1 MKRGVLG
8 IAVTLSLSLIPAYSA
23 TPPKAGSVCEKQGAT
38 KTYQGRKYT
47 CIKFGKKLIWNKGV
61 VKKRAATTPQRIV
74 FTPWATQFDVA
85 SMTQVA
91 LDSTRSYFGKVQP
104 SNNYEITFDPAI
116 SLTDRDWVTRVTDFA
131 YGSFSSIYREK
142 PIIYVGSSRKWALE
156 ELKNKGIW
164 IGDPND
170 SYPCSAKNDDAGCA
184 GINKMLVLFSAKRL
198 LTQDS
203 GEKLMMR
210 TTTAHEMFH
219 IIQKTLH
226 MQSGPGTPTR
236 IPQWLFEGSA
246 SFYQFFI
253 GEELEFD
260 KYQTGRNY
268 LVVSN
273 LEYRNALPLSQY
285 DGGGLNPYGIGMA
298 ASEYIIASIG
308 FENFLNIWNFTMSEG
323 SFAAGFKKATGIE
336 IDKFYSMFEVA
347 RSSMRIGF

>member
-1 MKRGVLG
+1 MRKGVTG
-8 IAVTLSLSLIPAYSA
+8 LSLLLIFSLVPAYSA
-23 TPPKAGSVCEKQGAT
+23 TPPKAGSVCAKQGLT
-38 KTYQGRKYT
+38 KTHQGKKYT
-47 CIKFGKKLIWNKGV
+47 CIKSGIKLVWNKGV
-61 VKKRAATTPQRIV
+61 AKKASATTPQRTV
-74 FTPWATQFDVA
+74 FMPWATQFDVT

-104 SNNYEITFDPAI
+104 SNNYEINFDPAI
-116 SLTDRDWVTRVTDFA
+116 SPADRDWVSRVTDFA
-131 YGSFSSIYREK
+131 YGSFSNFYKEK

-156 ELKNKGIW
+156 ELKAKGIW

-203 GEKLMMR
+203 GEKFMMR

-219 IIQKTLH
+219 IIQKSLH
-226 MQSGPGTPTR
+226 VQSGPGTPTR

-246 SFYQFFI
+246 AFYQFFV
-253 GEELEFD
+253 GEEIEFD

-273 LEYRNALPLSQY
+273 LEYRNILPLSQY
-285 DGGGLNPYGIGMA
+285 DGGNLNPYGIGMA

-308 FENFLNIWNFTMSEG
+308 FENFLNIWSFTKSEG

-336 IDKFYSMFEVA
+336 IDNFYSKFEVA